1 MIYVLIGESGC
12 GKTTTAM
19 ELEKLGLDRVVT
31 CTTRPMREGEVNGK
45 DYNFMSDEE
54 FINDE
59 KKGLFVET
67 ATFRGWHYGTHLN
80 SLIGDGD
87 KVVVLSP
94 EGAKSL
100 IKDKRIPNDLIRIF
114 YIIVGSSYRLHK
126 LLTTRDDET
135 EVLRRFKTDKEDFDN
150 LLKSK
155 MKNRI
160 IPIFNREYKMTPN
173 QVALEI
179 ISLGQDKIL
188 RLFMTEIL
196 DH

>member
-19 ELEKLGLDRVVT
+19 ELERLGLDRVVT
-31 CTTRPMREGEVNGK
+31 CTTRPMREGEVDGK

-59 KKGLFVET
+59 KKGLFIET

>member
-67 ATFRGWHYGTHLN
+67 ATFRGWHYGTHLD
-80 SLIGDGD
+80 SLLGDED

-94 EGAKSL
+94 EGIKSL
-100 IKDKRIPNDLIRIF
+100 IKDKRIPNDSIRIF

-126 LLTTRDDET
+126 LLITRDDET

-150 LLKSK
+150 LLNSEIKK
-155 MKNRI
+155 RI
-160 IPIFNREYKMTPN
+160 IPIFNIEYKMTPSQIAN
-173 QVALEI
+173 AVIDVLRNDRILGVFLE
-179 ISLGQDKIL
+179 
-188 RLFMTEIL
+188 
-196 DH
+196 

>member
-31 CTTRPMREGEVNGK
+31 CTTRPMREGEVDGK

-59 KKGLFVET
+59 KKGLFIET

-188 RLFMTEIL
+188 RLFMKEIL

>member
-12 GKTTTAM
+12 GKTTTAI

-31 CTTRPMREGEVNGK
+31 CTTRPMREGEVGGK

-59 KKGLFVET
+59 KKGLFIET

-100 IKDKRIPNDLIRIF
+100 IKDKRVPNDLIRIF

>member
-19 ELEKLGLDRVVT
+19 ELEKLGLNRVVT
-31 CTTRPMREGEVNGK
+31 CTTRPKREGEVNGK

-54 FINDE
+54 FLNDE

-67 ATFRGWHYGTHLN
+67 ATFRGWHYGTHLD
-80 SLIGDGD
+80 SLIGEGD

-94 EGAKSL
+94 EGVKSL
-100 IKDKRIPNDLIRIF
+100 IKDKRIPNDSIRIF

-126 LLTTRDDET
+126 LLSTRDDEA

-155 MKNRI
+155 MKNKI
-160 IPIFNREYKMTPN
+160 IPIFNREYKMTPS
-173 QVALEI
+173 QVAHEI

>member
-19 ELEKLGLDRVVT
+19 ELERLGLDRVVT
-31 CTTRPMREGEVNGK
+31 CTTRPMREGEVDGK

-80 SLIGDGD
+80 SLLGDGD

-160 IPIFNREYKMTPN
+160 IPIFNREYKMNPN

-188 RLFMTEIL
+188 RLFMTEFL